1 MSTVTTSNIE
11 RSPTFVSKHATAK
24 SQATNP
30 IANTFASLLIA
41 AEEDGSASPT
51 DALDPL
57 PTDKG
62 SDPRAKG
69 TEATVALA
77 DPGQTALAGLLNW
90 QALATAG
97 STTQAATGST
107 ELTGNSATGG
117 LDTRQ
122 YSQDST
128 AKLTAG
134 ITASATSLSAN
145 DAIGLPLPG
154 KLAVNSL
161 PLNAPSTLASPALT
175 PTSATAALQPSPT
188 LAAPALEPN
197 TLRSGA
203 TPEGVLPP
211 PTAQRQAAEA
221 LTAGIEK
228 PTTAKGR
235 SGALRSQLPTSAAGT
250 AGGKAGVP
258 TAMQNNLGAA
268 TATELGMSPRAT
280 VDLAARTA
288 AETEQANIESDSPK
302 VEAMP
307 FKVDGPRPSV
317 DSAPIGTD
325 HVHPGEQTTN
335 PIAPSDPTALT
346 GQVADNMLDIM
357 DELGGQIAYWASQG
371 TQRANLTVGDDRN
384 NPLEVSI
391 AMRDG
396 EVHVAFE
403 AAQDDIREA
412 LTTNAEALLRNML
425 ESRGMT
431 LGDVTVG
438 QRSPS
443 PDQGTPAQQERN
455 GQNPDAAARSA
466 PGVSA
471 GATRTG
477 QGTSAPMPR
486 RPDIAT
492 AQKVDLFA

>member
-30 IANTFASLLIA
+30 IANAFASLLMA
-41 AEEDGSASPT
+41 AEEDGSTSPT
-51 DALDPL
+51 DAWDPL
-57 PTDKG
+57 PTDNG
-62 SDPRAKG
+62 SDPRTEG

-77 DPGQTALAGLLNW
+77 DPGQAALAGLLNW

-97 STTQAATGST
+97 STAQASASAPQPSANLAATD
-107 ELTGNSATGG
+107 ATG
-117 LDTRQ
+117 LPLAQ
-122 YSQDST
+122 
-128 AKLTAG
+128 K
-134 ITASATSLSAN
+134 
-145 DAIGLPLPG
+145 GLPLPG
-154 KLAVNSL
+154 KLAVDSL
-161 PLNAPSTLASPALT
+161 PLATPSTLASPALT
-175 PTSATAALQPSPT
+175 PTSATAALQPSPNVSTPT

-203 TPEGVLPP
+203 TPEGALPP

-288 AETEQANIESDSPK
+288 AETEQASIESDSPK
-302 VEAMP
+302 AEAVP
-307 FKVDGPRPSV
+307 FKVDGPRPSA
-317 DSAPIGTD
+317 DSAPLGTD
-325 HVHPGEQTTN
+325 HVHPGEQPTN

-357 DELGGQIAYWASQG
+357 DELGGQIAYWASKG

-466 PGVSA
+466 SGVSA

-477 QGTSAPMPR
+477 QGTSAPLPR